1 MSKVWVHARFILVD
15 PEHKRP
21 DRRKSI
27 IFSMANEMSEVEA
40 SLMIIEKLIS
50 EEGYVISEM
59 WVTSG

>member
-1 MSKVWVHARFILVD
+1 MGVVWVHARFKLVD
-15 PEHKRP
+15 PEHKKP

-27 IFSMANEMSEVEA
+27 IFSLANEMSEVEA
-40 SLMIIEKLIS
+40 SLMVIEKLIS